1 MTPEPRTT
9 QGELILGIDLGTTTI
24 KAALYTPEGEL
35 VGLESEEYLLLS
47 HDNRIEADPEVYWGP
62 VARALKRVVNTAG
75 PPDRI
80 AAVSTSTFG
89 ESIFPLL
96 ADGSPARPSIS
107 WMDMRSGEEASLLK
121 RELGGKFL
129 QEISG
134 QGDINATWPAT
145 KILWM
150 ARNEPEVFAR
160 TVMFLLPDDYLL
172 YRLSGVRVA
181 EHSMWG
187 SSLMFDIR
195 TKQWAD
201 PVLTFLGIRTGRLP
215 APTPTGTVI
224 GTISPTA
231 AAETGLS
238 TRTRVVAGA
247 MDQMCAAVGAGNI
260 LPGIVTES
268 TGTVIAL
275 VVTIDTPIFDPE
287 AKIPCHIHAVPGKY
301 CLLPWSPT
309 GGMVLKWF
317 KDRFGEKEVEASA
330 EDGKDPYDLLC
341 DLAETVS
348 PGSDGLTLLPFL
360 EGAGFPEFEP
370 RARGVL
376 FGLTLRHGKAH
387 VTRAILE
394 SIAYM
399 VRADVEALQKVGV
412 RPGEIRVLGGGAK
425 SRLWSQI
432 KADVLGLPVVIPEV
446 AEAAVLGAAIIASV
460 GAGIHPDFPAAVAAM
475 TKPGS
480 RLMPQRDNAATYD
493 EGFRT
498 YQALFEKVR
507 DLF

>member
-1 MTPEPRTT
+1 MTSGGTPPER
-9 QGELILGIDLGTTTI
+9 ELVLGIDLGTTTV
-24 KAALYTPEGEL
+24 KVALFTPEGEL
-35 VGLESEEYLLLS
+35 VGLESEEYLLLPQNDRS
-47 HDNRIEADPEVYWGP
+47 EADPQVYWTP
-62 VARALKRVVNTAG
+62 VAKAIHRLVTAVG
-75 PPDRI
+75 RPDRI
-80 AAVSTSTFG
+80 SAVSTSTFG

-96 ADGSPARPSIS
+96 SDGSPARPSIS
-107 WMDMRSGEEASLLK
+107 WMDLRSGEEAEFLAQK
-121 RELGGKFL
+121 LGTRYL

-145 KILWM
+145 KFLWL
-150 ARNEPEVFAR
+150 ARHEPETFDR
-160 TVMFLLPDDYLL
+160 TAKFLLPDDYLL
-172 YRLSGVRVA
+172 YRLSGEQIA
-181 EHSMWG
+181 EESMWG
-187 SSLMFDIR
+187 SSLVFDIR
-195 TKQWAD
+195 TKEWVES
-201 PVLTFLGIRTGRLP
+201 VLELIGIRTDRLP
-215 APTPTGTVI
+215 EPTPTGTVI
-224 GTISPTA
+224 GTISPSA
-231 AAETGLS
+231 ADETGLS
-238 TRTRVVAGA
+238 TNTKVVAGA

-260 LPGIVTES
+260 RPGILTES

-275 VVTIDTPIFDPE
+275 LATIDEPIIDPVT
-287 AKIPCHIHAVPGKY
+287 KIPCHLHAVPGKY

-317 KDRFGEKEVEASA
+317 KDRFGEKEVAESA
-330 EDGKDPYDLLC
+330 LDGKDPYDLLC
-341 DLAETVS
+341 ELAESVP
-348 PGSDGLTLLPFL
+348 PGSDGLTLLPYL

-399 VRADVEALQKVGV
+399 VRADVEALRQIGV
-412 RPGEIRVLGGGAK
+412 TPDEIRVLGGGAK

-432 KADVLGLPVVIPEV
+432 KADVLGLPVVIPEMT
-446 AEAAVLGAAIIASV
+446 EAAALGAAVIASV

-475 TKPGS
+475 IRPGS
-480 RLMPQRDNAATYD
+480 RLSPQEENATAYD